1 MGFTL
6 DELEVK
12 GQGHN
17 PLIRNILKT
26 VTDTRLDARENF
38 FESSHRLSIGSQIW
52 PRMTLLGQKPKSV
65 FDVKCVENDKSYDVG
80 HNEHDF

>member
-17 PLIRNILKT
+17 ALIRNILKT
-26 VTDTRLDARENF
+26 VTDTRLDARVDF
-38 FESSHRLSIGSQIW
+38 FESSHGLSTGTV
-52 PRMTLLGQKPKSV
+52 RFDLG
-65 FDVKCVENDKSYDVG
+65 
-80 HNEHDF
+80 